1 MTYQRGKAPPR
12 RPLGEPGHRARKRSA
27 GSVQARAMVL
37 SGVLGAIAAMSGCA
51 SLVPEAELGKARAE
65 VVGRDVASALGKSQV
80 PLTGHTVLQ
89 VETHRPYTGLRPIVP
104 SAADDLPQRFL
115 GEDGISIPLE
125 RGMTAAEMA
134 QHITAATGLAV
145 RFVGREPAGREGQAV
160 PRFERAP
167 SRILGASARWQGP
180 LPELLDEWTQAL
192 GYEWRFD
199 AERSVI
205 EVVRAMSAVY
215 QLHALGG
222 VQEYTVG
229 SSTSGGSSGSG
240 ETSTAD
246 FSQQTLGTQYQYD
259 PWAEI
264 EEAIKGLVSAETQVG
279 VSPAQASVTV
289 TGLPAEVRRVGR
301 YLRHV
306 NRTVLRPI
314 EVTVRVFSVF
324 RDSGADF
331 ATDFTAA
338 LRSIAGSSYDVA
350 FESTTGTQSVGVVRP
365 GAALAHNSLEVTLR
379 ALRTLGTVS
388 RVLSAGVPAL
398 NGAPAQYYE
407 LVRHTYL
414 AEVSTT
420 FAEGGVATELRPG
433 SISSGFAMS
442 YVGRI
447 TGPGEVMLRIFA
459 SLQDPP
465 TFEVFGNAAN
475 LIQLPEF
482 RSRGISVTQRVR
494 EGETLVLSGFSD
506 RVLSTDE
513 EGFLKAANP
522 FGGATLHADSRID
535 QVLLVTSRIGE
546 AGDVTEVSEVAL

>member
-1 MTYQRGKAPPR
+1 MLA
-12 RPLGEPGHRARKRSA
+12 
-27 GSVQARAMVL
+27 
-37 SGVLGAIAAMSGCA
+37 GCA
-51 SLVPEAELGKARAE
+51 QWAPEESARVAASAQA
-65 VVGRDVASALGKSQV
+65 VGHDVAAALGRSHV
-80 PLTGHTVLQ
+80 PLSAPVVLH
-89 VETHRPYTGLRPIVP
+89 VETQRPYTGLHPLLA
-104 SAADDLPQRFL
+104 SAKDDLPERFL

-125 RGMTAAEMA
+125 RGMTAPEMA
-134 QHITAATGLAV
+134 QYISAATGLAV
-145 RFVGREPAGREGQAV
+145 RFVGRAPPRAEGRAA
-160 PRFERAP
+160 PRYER
-167 SRILGASARWQGP
+167 RGDRVLGDEARWQGS
-180 LPELLDEWTQAL
+180 LAELLDEWTQAL
-192 GYEWRFD
+192 GYEWTF
-199 AERSVI
+199 APARSAI
-205 EVVRAMSAVY
+205 EVVRTMSAVY

-222 VQEYTVG
+222 LQEYRVG
-229 SSTSGGSSGSG
+229 STTSGGASGSG

-246 FSQQTLGTQYQYD
+246 FARQALQTQYQYD

-264 EEAIKGLVSAETQVG
+264 EEAVSGLVSVETQVG

-289 TGLPAEVRRVGR
+289 TGLPADVRRVGR

-314 EVTVRVFSVF
+314 EVTVRVLSVS

-331 ATDFTAA
+331 ETDFSAA
-338 LRSIAGSSYDVA
+338 LHSLAGGAYDVV
-350 FESTTGTQSVGVVRP
+350 FEGSPGTQSVGVVRP
-365 GAALAHNSLEVTLR
+365 GSAAGRNSLEVTLR
-379 ALRTLGTVS
+379 ALRSLGTVS

-414 AEVSTT
+414 AEVATT
-420 FAEGGVATELRPG
+420 ANEGGVSTELRPG

-465 TFEVFGNAAN
+465 TFEVFGNATN

-506 RVLSTDE
+506 RVLSSDQ
-513 EGFLKAANP
+513 EGFLRAGNP
-522 FGGATLHADSRID
+522 LAGATLHADRRTD

-546 AGDVTEVSEVAL
+546 AGEVGEIARVVL

>member
-1 MTYQRGKAPPR
+1 
-12 RPLGEPGHRARKRSA
+12 
-27 GSVQARAMVL
+27 MVAL
-37 SGVLGAIAAMSGCA
+37 CAVLAGCA
-51 SLVPEAELGKARAE
+51 PWAPEESARVTESAQR
-65 VVGRDVASALGKSQV
+65 VGRDVATALGRSHV
-80 PLTGHTVLQ
+80 PLGAPAVLH
-89 VETHRPYTGLRPIVP
+89 VETQRPYTGLRPLVA
-104 SAADDLPQRFL
+104 SAKDDLPERFL
-115 GEDGISIPLE
+115 AEDGISIPLE
-125 RGMTAAEMA
+125 RGMTAPEMA
-134 QHITAATGLAV
+134 QYISAATGLAV
-145 RFVGREPAGREGQAV
+145 RFVGRAPPRGEGRTE
-160 PRFERAP
+160 PRFER
-167 SRILGASARWQGP
+167 RGDRVLGDEARWQGS
-180 LPELLDEWTQAL
+180 LAELLDEWTQAL
-192 GYEWRFD
+192 GYEWTFD
-199 AERSVI
+199 PARSAI

-222 VQEYTVG
+222 LQEYSVG
-229 SSTSGGSSGSG
+229 SATSGGASGSG

-246 FSQQTLGTQYQYD
+246 FAQQALQTQYQYD

-264 EEAIKGLVSAETQVG
+264 EEAVSGLVSAQTQVG

-289 TGLPAEVRRVGR
+289 TGLPADVRRVGR

-314 EVTVRVFSVF
+314 EVTVRVFSVS

-331 ATDFTAA
+331 ETDFSAA
-338 LRSIAGSSYDVA
+338 LRSIAGGSYDIV
-350 FESTTGTQSVGVVRP
+350 FEGSPGTQSVGVVRP
-365 GAALAHNSLEVTLR
+365 GSATGRNSLEVTLR
-379 ALRTLGTVS
+379 ALRSLGTVS

-420 FAEGGVATELRPG
+420 ANEGGVSTELRPG

-465 TFEVFGNAAN
+465 TFAVFGNATN
-475 LIQLPEF
+475 VIQLPEF

-506 RVLSTDE
+506 RVLSADR
-513 EGFLKAANP
+513 EGFLRAGNP
-522 FGGATLHADSRID
+522 LAGSTLHADSRID

-546 AGDVTEVSEVAL
+546 AGEVGEITRVVL

>member
-1 MTYQRGKAPPR
+1 MHPHS
-12 RPLGEPGHRARKRSA
+12 E
-27 GSVQARAMVL
+27 
-37 SGVLGAIAAMSGCA
+37 GCA
-51 SLVPEAELGKARAE
+51 GRPALRAGGTRLRCRAGARRAAFALCAMLAGCAQWAPEESARVAASAQA
-65 VVGRDVASALGKSQV
+65 VGHDVATALGRSHV
-80 PLTGHTVLQ
+80 PLSAPAVLH
-89 VETHRPYTGLRPIVP
+89 VETQRPYTGLHPLLA
-104 SAADDLPQRFL
+104 SAKDDLPERFL

-125 RGMTAAEMA
+125 RGMTAPEMA
-134 QHITAATGLAV
+134 QHISAATGLAV
-145 RFVGREPAGREGQAV
+145 RFVGRAPPRAEGRAA
-160 PRFERAP
+160 PRYER
-167 SRILGASARWQGP
+167 RGDRVLGHEARWQGS
-180 LPELLDEWTQAL
+180 LAELLDEWTQAL
-192 GYEWRFD
+192 GYEWTF
-199 AERSVI
+199 APARSAI
-205 EVVRAMSAVY
+205 EVVRTMSAVY

-222 VQEYTVG
+222 LQEYRVEST
-229 SSTSGGSSGSG
+229 TSGGASGSG

-246 FSQQTLGTQYQYD
+246 FARQALQTQYQYD

-264 EEAIKGLVSAETQVG
+264 EEAVSGLISAETQVG

-289 TGLPAEVRRVGR
+289 TGLPADVRRVGR

-314 EVTVRVFSVF
+314 EVTVRVFSVS

-331 ATDFTAA
+331 QTDFSAA
-338 LRSIAGSSYDVA
+338 LRSIAGGAYDVV
-350 FESTTGTQSVGVVRP
+350 FEGLPGTQSVGVVRP
-365 GAALAHNSLEVTLR
+365 GSAAGRNSLEVTLR
-379 ALRTLGTVS
+379 ALRSLGTVS

-414 AEVSTT
+414 AEISTT
-420 FAEGGVATELRPG
+420 ANEGGVSTELRPG

-465 TFEVFGNAAN
+465 TFEVFGNATN

-506 RVLSTDE
+506 RVLSSDQ
-513 EGFLKAANP
+513 EGFLRAGNP
-522 FGGATLHADSRID
+522 LAGATLHADSRTD

-546 AGDVTEVSEVAL
+546 AGEVGEIARVVL

>member
-1 MTYQRGKAPPR
+1 MHPHSEGRAGRAALCAGGTRLRCRAGAR
-12 RPLGEPGHRARKRSA
+12 RAAFALC
-27 GSVQARAMVL
+27 AML
-37 SGVLGAIAAMSGCA
+37 AGCA
-51 SLVPEAELGKARAE
+51 QWAPEESARVAASAQE
-65 VVGRDVASALGKSQV
+65 VGHDVAAALGRSHV
-80 PLTGHTVLQ
+80 PLSVPVVLH
-89 VETHRPYTGLRPIVP
+89 VETQRPYTGLHPLLA
-104 SAADDLPQRFL
+104 SAKDDLPERFL

-125 RGMTAAEMA
+125 RGMTAPEMA
-134 QHITAATGLAV
+134 QYISAATGLAV
-145 RFVGREPAGREGQAV
+145 RFVGRAPPRAEGRAV
-160 PRFERAP
+160 PRYER
-167 SRILGASARWQGP
+167 RGDRVLGDEARWQGS
-180 LPELLDEWTQAL
+180 LAELLDEWTQAL
-192 GYEWRFD
+192 GYEWTFTP
-199 AERSVI
+199 ARSAI
-205 EVVRAMSAVY
+205 EVVRTMSAVY

-222 VQEYTVG
+222 LQEYRVG
-229 SSTSGGSSGSG
+229 STTSGGASGSG

-246 FSQQTLGTQYQYD
+246 FARQALQTQYQYD

-264 EEAIKGLVSAETQVG
+264 EEAVSGLVSAETQVG

-289 TGLPAEVRRVGR
+289 TGLPADVRRVGR

-314 EVTVRVFSVF
+314 EVTVRVFSVS

-331 ATDFTAA
+331 ETDFSAA
-338 LRSIAGSSYDVA
+338 LRSIAGGSYDVV
-350 FESTTGTQSVGVVRP
+350 FEGSPGTQSVGVVRP
-365 GAALAHNSLEVTLR
+365 GSAAGRNSLEVTLR
-379 ALRTLGTVS
+379 ALRSLGTVS

-414 AEVSTT
+414 AEISTT
-420 FAEGGVATELRPG
+420 TNEGGVSTELRPG

-465 TFEVFGNAAN
+465 TFKVFGNATN

-506 RVLSTDE
+506 RVLSADQ
-513 EGFLKAANP
+513 EGFLRAGNP
-522 FGGATLHADSRID
+522 LAGATLHADSRTD

-546 AGDVTEVSEVAL
+546 AGEVGEIARVVL